1 MNSARATVRLEN
13 CQIFHEKAGHQFHR
27 RQGEPLRPRAAKMT
41 TPAAMTATAPRAMWA
56 GRRAIETGVTGTI
69 GVTGTTVATEVT
81 GATGT
86 SVATEVNVP
95 TGVTGAATLV
105 AAMADDPVIVV
116 AAVAVATATAAK
128 DAARVATTIVAI
140 PEVDVITWIPRP
152 NSLHAARARSAMDAH
167 SADISCA
174 CTYAMT

>member
-1 MNSARATVRLEN
+1 
-13 CQIFHEKAGHQFHR
+13 
-27 RQGEPLRPRAAKMT
+27 MT

-86 SVATEVNVP
+86 SVATEVNAP

-116 AAVAVATATAAK
+116 AAVAVATATAAKDAAK

-152 NSLHAARARSAMDAH
+152 NSLHAARARSAMDVH

>member
-1 MNSARATVRLEN
+1 
-13 CQIFHEKAGHQFHR
+13 
-27 RQGEPLRPRAAKMT
+27 MT
-41 TPAAMTATAPRAMWA
+41 TPAAMRATAPRAMWA

-86 SVATEVNVP
+86 TVA

-128 DAARVATTIVAI
+128 DAAKVATTIVAT

-152 NSLHAARARSAMDAH
+152 NSLHAARARSAMAAH

>member
-1 MNSARATVRLEN
+1 
-13 CQIFHEKAGHQFHR
+13 
-27 RQGEPLRPRAAKMT
+27 MT
-41 TPAAMTATAPRAMWA
+41 TPAAMTATAPRVMWA
-56 GRRAIETGVTGTI
+56 GRRAIET

-86 SVATEVNVP
+86 SVATEVNAP

-128 DAARVATTIVAI
+128 DAARVATTIVAT

-152 NSLHAARARSAMDAH
+152 NSLHAARARSAMDVH
-167 SADISCA
+167 SADTSCA

>member
-41 TPAAMTATAPRAMWA
+41 TPAAMRATAPRVMWA
-56 GRRAIETGVTGTI
+56 GRRAIETE
-69 GVTGTTVATEVT
+69 VTGTTVATEVT

-86 SVATEVNVP
+86 TVATEVNVP

-105 AAMADDPVIVV
+105 AAMADDPEIVV

-128 DAARVATTIVAI
+128 DAAKVATTIVAI

-152 NSLHAARARSAMDAH
+152 NSLHAARARSAMDVH
-167 SADISCA
+167 SADTSCA

>member
-1 MNSARATVRLEN
+1 
-13 CQIFHEKAGHQFHR
+13 
-27 RQGEPLRPRAAKMT
+27 MT
-41 TPAAMTATAPRAMWA
+41 TPAAMTATAPRVMWA
-56 GRRAIETGVTGTI
+56 GRRAIETGVNGTI

-128 DAARVATTIVAI
+128 DAAKDAARVATTIVAI

-152 NSLHAARARSAMDAH
+152 NSLHAARARSAMDVH

>member
-1 MNSARATVRLEN
+1 
-13 CQIFHEKAGHQFHR
+13 
-27 RQGEPLRPRAAKMT
+27 MT
-41 TPAAMTATAPRAMWA
+41 TPAAMRATAPRVMWA
-56 GRRAIETGVTGTI
+56 GRRAIETE
-69 GVTGTTVATEVT
+69 VTGTTVATEVT

-86 SVATEVNVP
+86 TVATEVNVP

-105 AAMADDPVIVV
+105 AAMADDPEIVV

-128 DAARVATTIVAI
+128 DAAKVATTIVAI